1 MIQIALPAALFPPFP
16 NHVMHRLLYVSSSGV
31 ASRSAQSSCYL
42 FVFQTCCINHDT
54 ARNVDGLQ
62 MESHRLI
69 HLWLPYNGICS
80 RSLCKDAKNG
90 CIPEMGHDMLGQ
102 KARSKKAQTPELQST
117 ATVEYLYPDN
127 PAVYDSI
134 RFRHSSAIVT
144 MS

>member
-1 MIQIALPAALFPPFP
+1 MAPKTCNDF
-16 NHVMHRLLYVSSSGV
+16 
-31 ASRSAQSSCYL
+31 ASVEEMERAERMCE
-42 FVFQTCCINHDT
+42 
-54 ARNVDGLQ
+54 NVKK
-62 MESHRLI
+62 
-69 HLWLPYNGICS
+69 ICS